1 VFRVL
6 VLTVASISTM
16 TGFAAYFQDG
26 LALALHLANLRS
38 ACRRGFAASHR
49 EPPEEAG
56 VRVTEPQ
63 ALRRLSLQMRT
74 IVTEPD
80 QGAAATLLNRLL
92 AEHDAAPQ
100 LAPDGGH
107 WRLHL
112 HPTHS
117 TNEAL
122 DAVKAASGLAALM
135 DQHGWTTLKVCAA
148 SRCEDVFQD
157 QSRNRTRR
165 YCSRTCANRINA
177 EHSRA
182 NRQS

>member
-1 VFRVL
+1 
-6 VLTVASISTM
+6 M
-16 TGFAAYFQDG
+16 TGFAAYFEDG

-38 ACRRGFAASHR
+38 ACRRGVPVSHR
-49 EPPEEAG
+49 ESPEGTG

-63 ALRRLSLQMRT
+63 ALRHLSEQLRT

-80 QGAAATLLNRLL
+80 QGAAAALLNRLL
-92 AEHDAAPQ
+92 AEHHAAPQ
-100 LAPDGGH
+100 LAPDSGH

-112 HPTHS
+112 HPARS

-135 DQHGWTTLKVCAA
+135 DQHGWTTLKVCTA

-157 QSRNRTRR
+157 QSRSRTRR

-182 NRQS
+182 NHHS